1 MEHRVF
7 DKVLI
12 LTKFHS
18 ILELGFRKKK
28 MIGSPR
34 KDNRRSKCLVKKL
47 QPLFTFI
54 ARFDKPDWLAYQNV
68 LYIKRIEV
76 MFYF

>member
-1 MEHRVF
+1 MEQRVF

-12 LTKFHS
+12 FRKFYS
-18 ILELGFRKKK
+18 ILELGFRKK

-47 QPLFTFI
+47 QPLFTFDRERQELCLCI
-54 ARFDKPDWLAYQNV
+54 
-68 LYIKRIEV
+68 IEEGK
-76 MFYF
+76 